1 MNRVFFWVFL
11 ITNVV
16 EHGNLTEN
24 LIANTFKMLFNK
36 KLKAWKVLSNVNI
49 HYTFFY
55 IKVNVSRW

>member
-1 MNRVFFWVFL
+1 METQKVNRVFFWVFL

-36 KLKAWKVLSNVNI
+36 KLKA
-49 HYTFFY
+49 
-55 IKVNVSRW
+55 